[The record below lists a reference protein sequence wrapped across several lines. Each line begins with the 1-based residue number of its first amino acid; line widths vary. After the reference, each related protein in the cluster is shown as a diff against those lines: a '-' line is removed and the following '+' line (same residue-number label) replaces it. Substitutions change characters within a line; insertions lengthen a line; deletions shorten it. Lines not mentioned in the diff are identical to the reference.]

1 MTRSLLRLAILATGL
16 LAAGPL
22 AAQGSNI
29 LNPRGGDLLNP
40 RGGDILNPGGAPPL
54 PNPSDMPQ
62 VRPRQ
67 PVNGSDGP
75 SVTLGPPPVFGRPVG
90 GAQGQAMTILDGSGR
105 PIGSV
110 PPGWTGRQILRDAT
124 GQPIGIIDLDPDT
137 RGDRR
142 DGGYVVRDMAGRPI
156 GRVETGEDPLRRHG
170 D

>member
-1 MTRSLLRLAILATGL
+1 MKRPALRLAILAAGF

-22 AAQGSNI
+22 AAQGSSI

-54 PNPSDMPQ
+54 PNPSEIPQ

-67 PVNGSDGP
+67 PVNWNDGP
-75 SVTLGPPPVFGRPVG
+75 SVVRGPPPVFGRPVG

-105 PIGSV
+105 PIGSG
-110 PPGWTGRQILRDAT
+110 PSGWAGRQILRDAT
-124 GQPIGIIDLDPDT
+124 GQPIGIIDLEHDG

-142 DGGYVVRDMAGRPI
+142 EGGYVVRDMTGRPI
-156 GRVETGEDPLRRHG
+156 GRVETGTDPQRRQG